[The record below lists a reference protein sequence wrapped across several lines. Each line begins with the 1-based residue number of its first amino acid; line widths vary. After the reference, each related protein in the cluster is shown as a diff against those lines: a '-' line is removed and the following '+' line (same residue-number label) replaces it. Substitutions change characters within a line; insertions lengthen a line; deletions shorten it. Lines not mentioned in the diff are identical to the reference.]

1 MSYTT
6 VKIINQSTN
15 RSMQVM
21 DDTEILVI
29 TTLAVSGA
37 TFFILIIYIICDCC
51 RDRRRRRGDEG
62 DEGSTYV
69 SERTYLSS
77 GLQEGISSKTTT
89 LKSVASGQVMLAA
102 HQAGVTSAPDKASL
116 DTNVSDLTLT

>member
-1 MSYTT
+1 
-6 VKIINQSTN
+6 
-15 RSMQVM
+15 MQVM

-51 RDRRRRRGDEG
+51 RDRRRRGDEG

-116 DTNVSDLTLT
+116 DTTVSDLTLT